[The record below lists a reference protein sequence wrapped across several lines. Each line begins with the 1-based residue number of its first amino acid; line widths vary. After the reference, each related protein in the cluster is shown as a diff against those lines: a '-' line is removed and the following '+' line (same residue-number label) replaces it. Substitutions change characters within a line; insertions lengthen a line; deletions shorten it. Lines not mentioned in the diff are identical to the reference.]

1 MASISVHYNTLCT
14 IYAKSKTIPIWATV
28 IMVTFA
34 RLEESTELQTKV
46 GEDFTIM
53 ENTLT
58 KAFFCLKAPTG
69 TFTFKTLC

>member
-58 KAFFCLKAPTG
+58 KAFSCLKAPTG